1 MIVYFGNDSHYVE
14 DKHRKE
20 LGKLVTKSNLGF
32 IVKEYSKVRIIGHT
46 DNVGDDVYNLL
57 LSKKRVEA
65 VRSYLIN
72 LGIPNS
78 AIEMYY
84 LGEDAPVTGNQN
96 EIDKAL
102 NRRVEVLMIK

>member
-1 MIVYFGNDSHYVE
+1 MVYFGNDSHYIE
-14 DKHRKE
+14 DKHRKD
-20 LGKLVTKSNLGF
+20 LDKLVTKWNLGVS
-32 IVKEYSKVRIIGHT
+32 IKEYSKVRIIGHT
-46 DNVGDDVYNLL
+46 DNVGDDIYNLI

-102 NRRVEVLMIK
+102 NRRVEIIMIK